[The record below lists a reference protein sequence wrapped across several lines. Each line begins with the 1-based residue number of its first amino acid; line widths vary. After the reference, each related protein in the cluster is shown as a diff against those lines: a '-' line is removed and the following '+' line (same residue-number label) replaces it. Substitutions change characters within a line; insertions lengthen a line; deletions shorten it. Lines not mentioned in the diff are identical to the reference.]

1 MSGPRRDEPA
11 QPFGIEALVDV
22 DERAQPSR
30 ARSHE
35 WSSAGD
41 PRSRG
46 RLRRDLHWWFGGGL
60 VLLALPMIVWQAVGT
75 EERDGSSQRRR
86 GSSMTVNASDAV
98 RPPESTSALER
109 TIDDQTRRG
118 SLPAL
123 PPLPPLPPESTLSPD
138 AGRSSP
144 HRLRGAGA
152 PGATLPADSGR
163 SARPSLAPGAVDPLQ
178 SRQDALAAEHDRRLA
193 EARSSPLLAIGNAS
207 GGTGPATAIGSPA
220 AALAAMVRDAAS
232 SPGDRRAMTSIPSI
246 PVEALVSRTMTS
258 VDTRSDGAWLEQART
273 RRPDDPAPY
282 GASRPAAAGPVVLEG
297 TVIPAVLLT
306 EINSDLPG
314 TLVAQVTQDI
324 WDSVHGRQL
333 LVPKGSR
340 LVGDYN
346 SDVRPGQERVLAA
359 FRRLILP
366 DGSSIDLLGT
376 QATDAQGRSG
386 LHDRVDRHFWTMFGA
401 SFIVAALASL
411 VQRREALPSTVIVV
425 PGAAGGNSP
434 AVLSAAGNVLVET
447 SRAILGRSRNMAP
460 TLLIGQGHR
469 FSLTVQKNFSIASAD
484 DGTTKPVAR

>member
-1 MSGPRRDEPA
+1 M
-11 QPFGIEALVDV
+11 
-22 DERAQPSR
+22 
-30 ARSHE
+30 
-35 WSSAGD
+35 
-41 PRSRG
+41 
-46 RLRRDLHWWFGGGL
+46 
-60 VLLALPMIVWQAVGT
+60 
-75 EERDGSSQRRR
+75 
-86 GSSMTVNASDAV
+86 

-109 TIDDQTRRG
+109 TIDDQARRG

-123 PPLPPLPPESTLSPD
+123 PPLPPLPPESILPTD
-138 AGRSSP
+138 ASRSSAQ
-144 HRLRGAGA
+144 RLPGAGA
-152 PGATLPADSGR
+152 PGAIVPPDTGR
-163 SARPSLAPGAVDPLQ
+163 SARPSLVPDGIDPIQ
-178 SRQDALAAEHDRRLA
+178 SRKDALAAEQERRVA
-193 EARSSPLLAIGNAS
+193 EARSSPVLAIGSAS
-207 GGTGPATAIGSPA
+207 GGSGPAAAIGSPA

-232 SPGDRRAMTSIPSI
+232 APSDRRAADSLPPI
-246 PVEALVSRTMTS
+246 PVEALASRAMTS
-258 VDTRSDGAWLEQART
+258 GDARSDSAWLEQARM
-273 RRPDDPAPY
+273 RRPDDPGPGIAL
-282 GASRPAAAGPVVLEG
+282 RPAAARPVVLEG

-324 WDSVHGRQL
+324 WDSVDGRHL

-376 QATDAQGRSG
+376 QATDTQGRSG
-386 LHDRVDRHFWTMFGA
+386 LHDRVDRHFWTMFGS

-411 VQRREALPSTVIVV
+411 VQRREVLPSTVIVV
-425 PGAAGGNSP
+425 PGGAGGTSS
-434 AVLSAAGNVLVET
+434 AVSSAAGTVLVET

-469 FSLTVQKNFSIASAD
+469 FSLTVQKTFLLVSPD
-484 DGTTKPVAR
+484 DGTTKPFSR

>member
-1 MSGPRRDEPA
+1 M
-11 QPFGIEALVDV
+11 
-22 DERAQPSR
+22 
-30 ARSHE
+30 
-35 WSSAGD
+35 
-41 PRSRG
+41 
-46 RLRRDLHWWFGGGL
+46 
-60 VLLALPMIVWQAVGT
+60 VLLALPMLAWQAFGT
-75 EERDGSSQRRR
+75 DESDGSSQRRR
-86 GSSMTVNASDAV
+86 GSSAAPNGSDAV

-109 TIDDQTRRG
+109 SIHDQARRA

-138 AGRSSP
+138 ASRSSS
-144 HRLRGAGA
+144 HRLLGTGA
-152 PGATLPADSGR
+152 PGATLPTDAGR
-163 SARPSLAPGAVDPLQ
+163 SARPSLAPDAVDPSQ
-178 SRQDALAAEHDRRLA
+178 SRQDALAAEQERRVA
-193 EARSSPLLAIGNAS
+193 EARSSPMLAIGSVSA
-207 GGTGPATAIGSPA
+207 GAGPAAAIGSSA
-220 AALAAMVRDAAS
+220 AALAAMVRDSAS
-232 SPGDRRAMTSIPSI
+232 SPADRRAVTSIPPI
-246 PVEALVSRTMTS
+246 PVEALVARTMTS
-258 VDTRSDGAWLEQART
+258 GDTRSDSVWLEQART
-273 RRPDDPAPY
+273 RRPDDSAPY
-282 GASRPAAAGPVVLEG
+282 SALRPAAAGPVVLEG

-324 WDSVHGRQL
+324 WDSVHGRRL

-386 LHDRVDRHFWTMFGA
+386 MHDRVDRHFWTMFGS

-425 PGAAGGNSP
+425 PGAAGGNAP
-434 AVLSAAGNVLVET
+434 AVASAAGNVLVET
-447 SRAILGRSRNMAP
+447 SRAILGRSRNIAP

-469 FSLTVQKNFSIASAD
+469 FSLTVQRTFSLVSPD
-484 DGTTKPVAR
+484 DGSINPVSR